1 MYTIMSVQERQ
12 RVKQVLA
19 QQEVLF
25 PGLYWSLRSAL
36 HPVMAISRTGVEST
50 VFGKNGV
57 LATSINSKTLLQYDA
72 EEDAEES

>member
-1 MYTIMSVQERQ
+1 MSAQERQ

-57 LATSINSKTLLQYDA
+57 LATSGNKALPRHDP
-72 EEDAEES
+72 EEDEEET

>member
-1 MYTIMSVQERQ
+1 M
-12 RVKQVLA
+12 KQVLA

-57 LATSINSKTLLQYDA
+57 LATSLNGKILPHHDGED
-72 EEDAEES
+72 EEEEN

>member
-1 MYTIMSVQERQ
+1 MSAQERQ

-50 VFGKNGV
+50 VFGKNGA
-57 LATSINSKTLLQYDA
+57 LDASPNNKTLPRHGA
-72 EEDAEES
+72 EDDDEDS

>member
-1 MYTIMSVQERQ
+1 MSVQERQ

-36 HPVMAISRTGVEST
+36 HPVMAISRTGIEST
-50 VFGKNGV
+50 VFGKNGA
-57 LATSINSKTLLQYDA
+57 LGTSGNNKAIPQHDP
-72 EEDAEES
+72 EEDEEETS

>member
-1 MYTIMSVQERQ
+1 M
-12 RVKQVLA
+12 KQVLA

-36 HPVMAISRTGVEST
+36 HPVMAISKTGVESS

-57 LATSINSKTLLQYDA
+57 LATSLKGKTLPHHVVEGDE
-72 EEDAEES
+72 EEDT

>member
-1 MYTIMSVQERQ
+1 M
-12 RVKQVLA
+12 KQVLA

-36 HPVMAISRTGVEST
+36 HPVMAINRTGIESA

-57 LATSINSKTLLQYDA
+57 LSTSVNGKSLSQYDA